1 MSYNNKDLSF
11 FTEKFYDDFYNVKW
25 NDEKTIIT
33 ITYSFPSDSLRNDD
47 TSLSTNLIREFTTS
61 EKVILEEAIS
71 LWDNELDT
79 VEFKYIDDDKLAD
92 LTFGLTYIDG
102 YGVSSNYGYWEASW
116 NDNQIITHAIIRFE
130 PEDLDFISLKQ
141 IALHEI
147 GNILGLGDITPSPE
161 FQSVM
166 EDPQQP
172 GDYSDNFILS
182 NFDKSMI
189 KTYYNESEIHG
200 DNMVNEIT
208 SEDLK
213 MGLPDLYARAT
224 SGGIFKYYIASEGD
238 VVSNKSVID
247 FTDWQLEN
255 IRSINKRA
263 NDEFG
268 LTLIETSER
277 DEATFIIHMLNDV
290 NQAAVNSN
298 ESSSRFLVEN
308 SNKGFY
314 KLSMSWFGSIPEDS
328 EEVSQFIKD
337 DWTKVYI
344 HELGHALGLEHPW
357 EKNDGDWATDGPDEV
372 SPTDSVMEYV
382 STDTEG
388 NFYLWF
394 SEIDV
399 KALEELWGKAGEV
412 PPVLSLSPYS
422 KLEDRDSENPI
433 DQIFLAATDDE
444 HISINYSFAEIKD
457 KESETDI
464 NNNSVYQAYEISQ
477 GVYIVQHPD
486 MGKDTFIGFHEI
498 RFTDQTISLN
508 IPGTRSEYPNSSGE
522 VTSGLTEGAYLKY
535 TLSSTTDSTKN
546 SLKAFSTETQSGTQ
560 NFNAG
565 DNVIVADGQAKTL
578 RGLDGDDTY
587 FISNLLPE
595 KSSTT
600 IIDTSGINTIQ
611 IPSNTQ
617 VTKSQW
623 AKDTVRLTFED
634 SRVITVNN
642 ADTFSYNLG
651 GNVTNGEVGTDLS
664 FSDFARTFGIDDLS
678 DSGLGIYTDLYI
690 I

>member
-47 TSLSTNLIREFTTS
+47 TSLSTNLIRGFTAS

-79 VEFKYIDDDKLAD
+79 IEFKYVDDDKLAD
-92 LTFGLTYIDG
+92 LTFGLTYVDG
-102 YGVSSNYGYWEASW
+102 YGISSNYAYWESFW
-116 NDNQIITHAIIRFE
+116 NDSGIITHAIIRFE

-147 GNILGLGDITPSPE
+147 GNVLGLGDITPSPE

-172 GDYSDNFILS
+172 GDYSDNFVLS

-189 KTYYNESEIHG
+189 KTYYDELEING

-208 SEDLK
+208 AEDLK
-213 MGLPDLYARAT
+213 MGPPDLYARAT
-224 SGGIFKYYIASEGD
+224 SGGIFKYYLASEGD

-268 LTLIETSER
+268 LTLTETSDR
-277 DEATFIIHMLNDV
+277 DEATFIIHMLNDL

-328 EEVSQFIKD
+328 EKVSQFIKD

-422 KLEDRDSENPI
+422 KLEDRVSENPI

-508 IPGTRSEYPNSSGE
+508 IPDTRSEYPNSSGE